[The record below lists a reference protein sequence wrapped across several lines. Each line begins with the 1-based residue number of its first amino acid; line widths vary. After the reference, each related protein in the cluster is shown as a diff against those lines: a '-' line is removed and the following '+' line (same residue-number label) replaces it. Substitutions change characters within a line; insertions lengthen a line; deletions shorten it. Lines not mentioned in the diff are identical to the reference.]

1 METTQKNAI
10 NDIAAKHLGQ
20 SGSYAVYTDKFDP
33 SLLVPMPRDLARQD
47 WGIKGDGFVGMD
59 VWHCYES
66 TFLTNNGL
74 PVAGTLKVIYDSS
87 SECMVESKSIKL
99 YLNTFDMCKMGE
111 TPFEAIKNYE
121 SQVQTDLFNLLKVG
135 VQVCFFPNG
144 SDNGSMFSINPGLGY
159 EILETKI
166 DDIKDIVF
174 TDYLAKERHF
184 KVIPSDKDNVYKL
197 TTNILRSRC
206 RHTKQKDS
214 GTAFFHIE
222 TKNAEVD
229 LVSLLKEIVS
239 LREVNEFHEFCC
251 EKLFVELKSHPEITN
266 VCVMLLYSRR
276 GSWDINPIRATS
288 IDLIPAV
295 FKSASF
301 YTVKQ
306 QSQ

>member
-1 METTQKNAI
+1 METTQNAI

-33 SLLVPMPRDLARQD
+33 SLLVPMPRNLARED
-47 WGIKGDGFVGMD
+47 WGIKGDEFIGCD

-99 YLNTFDMCKMGE
+99 YLNSFDMCKMGE
-111 TPFEAIKNYE
+111 TVYEATKNYE
-121 SQVQTDLFNLLKVG
+121 SQVQKDLFELLKVT
-135 VQVCFFPNG
+135 VQVCFFPNESETDYRLVQNPAIG
-144 SDNGSMFSINPGLGY
+144 YKVLESEVENIN
-159 EILETKI
+159 
-166 DDIKDIVF
+166 DIVF
-174 TDYLAKERHF
+174 TDYLAQEKHF
-184 KVIPSDKDNVYKL
+184 KVIPSGKDNVYKL

-288 IDLIPAV
+288 MDLIPDV
-295 FKSASF
+295 FKSANI
-301 YTVKQ
+301 YTTKQ